1 MKRGCIFT
9 IFQLNRSIVNDIER
23 FISEGI
29 NFMVY
34 IYIYIYIYIY
44 LYMYILSIIKVYG
57 SYLTCREKKAYPEIL
72 F

>member
-34 IYIYIYIYIY
+34 IYIYIY